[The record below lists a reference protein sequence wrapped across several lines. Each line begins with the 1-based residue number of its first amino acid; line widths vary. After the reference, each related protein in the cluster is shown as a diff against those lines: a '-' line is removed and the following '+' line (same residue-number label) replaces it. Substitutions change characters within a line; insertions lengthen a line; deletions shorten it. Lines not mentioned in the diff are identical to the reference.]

1 MFQRGLHE
9 HQRYADEYL
18 MLYQKKSTCFA
29 STVLFTV
36 TMTATIKQ
44 GQCQDGKGGKEKRGK
59 AEERSELRGRAGDKN
74 KSLIANNVVPIFPV
88 RI

>member
-1 MFQRGLHE
+1 
-9 HQRYADEYL
+9 
-18 MLYQKKSTCFA
+18 
-29 STVLFTV
+29 
-36 TMTATIKQ
+36 MTATIKQ

-88 RI
+88 RV